1 MRATGS
7 AWTVVVYVVAVAG
20 FIRAQSP
27 RPGVAPAKPASE
39 ARPPADLAQL
49 MKGIVYT
56 NSNVVF
62 AAQGENPD
70 EIKPDPKAAVSPN
83 PLTSVFG
90 KWQAVENSALALAES
105 ASLLMVPGRTCS
117 NGVDVPIRNADWAV
131 LVQGMREAGMTA
143 YKAAQSK
150 NQDNI
155 LSAAEAVTT
164 SCENC
169 HRKYRERRNVA
180 DRCR

>member
-1 MRATGS
+1 MKT
-7 AWTVVVYVVAVAG
+7 TFAVPVLILCIALLAG
-20 FIRAQSP
+20 IVSAQSP
-27 RPGVAPAKPASE
+27 
-39 ARPPADLAQL
+39 ARPTPADLAQL
-49 MKGIVYT
+49 MRGIIFT

-62 AAQGENPD
+62 FAQDQNPD
-70 EIKPDPKAAVSPN
+70 EVNPDKKPALSPN

-105 ASLLMVPGRTCS
+105 ASLLMLPGRTCS
-117 NGVDVPIRNADWAV
+117 NGVKVPVADPTWV
-131 LVQGMREAGMTA
+131 KMVQDMREAGLTA

-155 LSAAEAVTT
+155 LSAAEVVNN

-169 HRKYRERRNVA
+169 HRKYRQKPKAA

>member
-1 MRATGS
+1 MRTARVS
-7 AWTVVVYVVAVAG
+7 RILIVSFVFLSG

-27 RPGVAPAKPASE
+27 GRGPVAKRAAES
-39 ARPPADLAQL
+39 RPPADLAQL
-49 MKGIVYT
+49 MKGIVYP

-62 AAQGENPD
+62 FAQGENPD
-70 EIKPDPKAAVSPN
+70 EIKPDAKAGVSPN

-90 KWQAVENSALALAES
+90 KWQAVENSALAVAES
-105 ASLLMVPGRTCS
+105 ASLLMTPGRTCS
-117 NGVDVPIRNADWAV
+117 NGVEVPLKNPDWV
-131 LVQGMREAGMTA
+131 KFVQELREAGLTA

-155 LSAAEAVTT
+155 LNAAEVLTT

-169 HRKYRERRNVA
+169 HRKYREKANRA